1 MSRQHFPPD
10 LRYPFEIST
19 MKYIFFLIILMGTIS
34 CSKESGDNVKPVI
47 TVTSP
52 GANEQFAP
60 GTVVNVIA
68 NISDDHELHEVHLF
82 VTKHGTGE
90 SVIHFMEHLD
100 ASSFTLNEPFTIEA
114 GISYDIAIEASDH
127 ADNFAV
133 AQLAVSSN

>member
-1 MSRQHFPPD
+1 
-10 LRYPFEIST
+10 
-19 MKYIFFLIILMGTIS
+19 MKKYLFLGFIVVSGFA

-60 GTVVNVIA
+60 GTVVKVIA

-82 VTKHGTGE
+82 VTKKPNGE
-90 SVIHFMEHLD
+90 SIVHYMEHLD
-100 ASSFTLNEPFTIEA
+100 ADTFTLNQSFTIEA
-114 GISYDIAIEASDH
+114 GASYDIAIEASDH

-133 AQLAVSSN
+133 AQMTVSSN